1 MWRVFVCLHF
11 RAIVGIFLMLEI
23 SLKTKIQMINFI
35 DFRRN
40 KSAVDRVA
48 RRSREDRR
56 LVEAQV
62 GKIVRDVKARGD
74 RAVREYTEQF
84 DGVRIRSFT
93 VKETEAKRAVK
104 NMPREL
110 KRALREAAQN
120 IRRFHSRQLRK
131 SWSMS
136 DGTGSRLGLQLKPI
150 ERVGVYIPGG
160 KAAYPSSV
168 LMAVIPA
175 QVAGVPE
182 VHLVSPPDGNGRMNR
197 TVLAAASLLGV
208 TAMYSVGGP
217 QAVAA
222 LAYGTQSIPKVD
234 KIVGP
239 GNLYVQ
245 TAKRIVFGDVGID
258 SFAGPSEIV
267 VVADETANAAYVAAD
282 LLAQAEHDENAM
294 CLLISTSE
302 RLIND
307 VRRELSRQIKDNP
320 RKRIIK
326 RALKTHGALIL
337 VKRLVD
343 AIDLANLIAP
353 EHLELHT
360 RKDRHLLKE
369 IRNAGAIFLGEHTP
383 VAVGDYF
390 AGPNHVLPTAG
401 SARFSSPLG
410 VDDFLK
416 ASSVIE
422 YSQKRLAE
430 VREHVAELATCEG
443 LDAHRASVAVRFPS

>member
-1 MWRVFVCLHF
+1 
-11 RAIVGIFLMLEI
+11 VGIFLLLKI
-23 SLKTKIQMINFI
+23 SLRTKTHMIDFI
-35 DFRRN
+35 DFRRDR
-40 KSAVDRVA
+40 SAVGRVA
-48 RRSREDRR
+48 RRSREDRQR
-56 LVEAQV
+56 VEAQV

-84 DGVRIRSFT
+84 DGLRIRDFKVMS
-93 VKETEAKRAVK
+93 TEASQAVK
-104 NMPREL
+104 NMPRDL
-110 KRALREAAQN
+110 KQALREAAQN
-120 IRRFHSRQLRK
+120 IRRFHSKQLRK

-136 DGTGSRLGLQLKPI
+136 DGAGSRLGLQLKPI

-168 LMAVIPA
+168 LMTVIPA

-182 VHLVSPPDGNGRMNR
+182 VHLVSPPGGDGRMNR
-197 TVLAAASLLGV
+197 TVLATASLLGV

-222 LAYGTQSIPKVD
+222 LAYGTQSIPRVD

-267 VVADETANAAYVAAD
+267 IVADETANAAYVAAD

-307 VRRELSRQIKDNP
+307 VRRELPRQIKDNP
-320 RKRIIK
+320 REAIIK

-337 VKRLVD
+337 VRGLGA
-343 AIDLANLIAP
+343 AIDLVNLIAP

-360 RKDRHLLKE
+360 RDYRRLHKK

-383 VAVGDYF
+383 GAVGDYF

-416 ASSVIE
+416 ASSVVE
-422 YSQKRLAE
+422 YTRKRLTQ
-430 VREHVAELATCEG
+430 VREHVAELAACEG
-443 LDAHRASVAVRFPS
+443 LDAHRASVAVRFSS

>member
-1 MWRVFVCLHF
+1 
-11 RAIVGIFLMLEI
+11 VGIFLLLKI
-23 SLKTKIQMINFI
+23 SVRAKTQMIDFI

-56 LVEAQV
+56 RVEVQV

-84 DGVRIRSFT
+84 DGVRIRDFK
-93 VKETEAKRAVK
+93 VKPTEISRAVK
-104 NMPREL
+104 NTPRNL
-110 KRALREAAQN
+110 KQALREATQN
-120 IRRFHSRQLRK
+120 IRRFHSKQLRK
-131 SWSMS
+131 SWSVT
-136 DGTGSRLGLQLKPI
+136 DGAGSRLGLQLKPI

-182 VHLVSPPDGNGRMNR
+182 VHLVSPPDDSGRMNH
-197 TVLAAASLLGV
+197 TVLATASLLGV
-208 TAMYSVGGP
+208 TAMYSIGGP

-222 LAYGTQSIPKVD
+222 LAYGTQSIPRVD

-245 TAKRIVFGDVGID
+245 TAKRIVFGDVGIE

-307 VRRELSRQIKDNP
+307 VRQELPRQIKDNP
-320 RKRIIK
+320 REVIIK

-337 VKRLVD
+337 VKGLEA
-343 AIDLANLIAP
+343 AIDLVNHIAP

-360 RKDRHLLKE
+360 RKGRHLLKA
-369 IRNAGAIFLGEHTP
+369 IQNTGAIFLGEHTP

-422 YSQKRLAE
+422 YSRKRLAQ
-430 VREHVAELATCEG
+430 VWKHVAELAACEG
-443 LDAHRASVAVRFPS
+443 LDAHRASVAVRFSS

>member
-1 MWRVFVCLHF
+1 
-11 RAIVGIFLMLEI
+11 
-23 SLKTKIQMINFI
+23 MIDFI

-40 KSAVDRVA
+40 RSVVDRVA

-56 LVEAQV
+56 RVEAQV
-62 GKIVRDVKARGD
+62 GKIVRDVKVRGD

-84 DGVRIRSFT
+84 DGVRIRDFK
-93 VKETEAKRAVK
+93 VKPMEVSRAVRD
-104 NMPREL
+104 MPRNL
-110 KRALREAAQN
+110 KQALREAAQN
-120 IRRFHSRQLRK
+120 IRRFHSKQLRK

-136 DGTGSRLGLQLKPI
+136 DGPGSRLGLQLKPI

-175 QVAGVPE
+175 QVAGVQE
-182 VHLVSPPDGNGRMNR
+182 IYLVSPPGEKGQMNQ

-208 TAMYSVGGP
+208 TGMYSVGGP

-222 LAYGTQSIPKVD
+222 LAYGTQSVPRVD

-267 VVADETANAAYVAAD
+267 IIADGTANSAYVAAD

-302 RLIND
+302 RLIVD
-307 VRRELSRQIKDNP
+307 VRQELLRQIKDNP
-320 RKRIIK
+320 RRTIIK

-337 VKRLVD
+337 VERIES
-343 AIDLANLIAP
+343 AIDLVNRIAP

-360 RKDRHLLKE
+360 REDRHLLKE

-422 YSQKRLAE
+422 YSRKRLAE

-443 LDAHRASVAVRFPS
+443 LDAHRASVAVRFSP

>member
-1 MWRVFVCLHF
+1 
-11 RAIVGIFLMLEI
+11 VGIFLLLKI
-23 SLKTKIQMINFI
+23 SLRAKTQMIDFI

-48 RRSREDRR
+48 RRSHEDRR
-56 LVEAQV
+56 RVEAQV
-62 GKIVRDVKARGD
+62 EKIVRDVKARRD

-84 DGVRIRSFT
+84 DGVRIRNFR
-93 VKETEAKRAVK
+93 VKATEAERAVK
-104 NMPREL
+104 NMPRDL

-120 IRRFHSRQLRK
+120 IRRFHSKQLRK
-131 SWSMS
+131 SWAMS
-136 DGTGSRLGLQLKPI
+136 DGAGSRLGLQLKPI

-182 VHLVSPPDGNGRMNR
+182 VHLVSPPDENGRMNH

-267 VVADETANAAYVAAD
+267 IIADKTANAAYVAAD

-307 VRRELSRQIKDNP
+307 VRRELLRQIKDNP
-320 RKRIIK
+320 RRMIIK

-337 VKRLVD
+337 VERIES
-343 AIDLANLIAP
+343 AIDLMNGIAP
-353 EHLELHT
+353 EHLELHI
-360 RKDRHLLKE
+360 RNYRPLLKK

-422 YSQKRLAE
+422 YSRKRLAE
-430 VREHVAELATCEG
+430 VWKHVAELATCEG
-443 LDAHRASVAVRFPS
+443 LDAHRASVAVRFSS